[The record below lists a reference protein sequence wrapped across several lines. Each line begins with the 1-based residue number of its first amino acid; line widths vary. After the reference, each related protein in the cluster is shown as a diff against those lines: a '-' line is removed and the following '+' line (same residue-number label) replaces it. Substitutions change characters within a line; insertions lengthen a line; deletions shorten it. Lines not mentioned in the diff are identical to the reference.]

1 MFPPHTQ
8 RREWLLIDAAGQRLG
23 RLASRIAFYLRGKH
37 KPIYAPHWNLG
48 PAIVVIN
55 ADKVILTG
63 KKATQKVYTR
73 HTGYPGGQ
81 KTIPISRVSPEFVL
95 WHAVRGMLP
104 KNRLRDRMLRNLHI
118 YSGPSHPHLAQQP
131 KTVTL

>member
-8 RREWLLIDAAGQRLG
+8 RREWLVVNAAGQPLG
-23 RLASRIAFYLRGKH
+23 RLASRLTYYLRGKH
-37 KPIYAPHWNLG
+37 KPTYAPHWNLG

-55 ADKVILTG
+55 ADQIVLTG
-63 KKATQKVYTR
+63 KKATKKVYTR

-81 KTIPISRVSPEFVL
+81 KATLITQVSPEFVL
-95 WHAVRGMLP
+95 RHAVRGMLP

-118 YSGPSHPHLAQQP
+118 YIGPHHPHTAQQP
-131 KTVTL
+131 KPIAL